1 MEGLT
6 ETVIGK
12 KKAIF
17 DTGTTAI
24 VGDPA
29 SIKQF
34 YKHLRDAK
42 PMMDGRRYHGT
53 WAVLLINTARRLIP
67 ISITVPCDFNI
78 SMSVYVGKK
87 EVKISPDSFKLGTYN
102 SGPDCIA
109 GVEMD
114 SGLTGGKLASGT
126 TFLRTELT
134 SV

>member
-1 MEGLT
+1 MVEGLT

-53 WAVLLINTARRLIP
+53 WAVLLINTARRLISYLYHSP
-67 ISITVPCDFNI
+67 MRLQHFHVGLCWKEGSQDF
-78 SMSVYVGKK
+78 S
-87 EVKISPDSFKLGTYN
+87 
-102 SGPDCIA
+102 
-109 GVEMD
+109 
-114 SGLTGGKLASGT
+114 
-126 TFLRTELT
+126 
-134 SV
+134 